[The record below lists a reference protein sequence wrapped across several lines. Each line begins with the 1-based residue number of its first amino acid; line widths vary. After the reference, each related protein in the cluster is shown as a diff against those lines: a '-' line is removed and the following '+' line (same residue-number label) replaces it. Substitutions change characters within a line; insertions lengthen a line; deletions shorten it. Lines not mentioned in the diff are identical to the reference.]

1 MHRYLA
7 LLYHVDDLF
16 LENIMSLY
24 SVAYGV
30 YDIYI
35 YIHIYTHKVS
45 YIRLFLEICKDT
57 NKI

>member
-24 SVAYGV
+24 SIAYGV
-30 YDIYI
+30 YNIYI
-35 YIHIYTHKVS
+35 YIYTQGILHKAVF
-45 YIRLFLEICKDT
+45 RNL
-57 NKI
+57 